1 MIVKKNNGF
10 NGLFSTEDFLENTII
25 HRLDGPIYETP
36 SRTTIEIGVN
46 KHVDDEFGIYM
57 NHSFEPNCIIKDE
70 CIVSLKSIKIGDEL
84 TFNYNENESSMS
96 CPFIDNK
103 TKKKVFGKI
112 KC

>member
-10 NGLFSTEDFLENTII
+10 NGLFSTEDFPENTII

-46 KHVDDEFGIYM
+46 KHVDDKFGIYM

-84 TFNYNENESSMS
+84 TFNYNKNESKMVY
-96 CPFIDNK
+96 PFIDTD
-103 TKKKVFGKI
+103 TKLYVSGKN
-112 KC
+112 